1 MLLFLGF
8 LFLCLSSDLLF
19 LILKVLLHVVFLIC
33 YVYHFLL
40 SISFEQKVF
49 KFLFFR
55 FLILNSLFFLNMNP
69 FIFLLQTI
77 YYFFLLLVSII
88 LLILSILL
96 KISLLFFS
104 FKLNLNLLSHL
115 NLTFSHFQEQ
125 LFLE

>member
-96 KISLLFFS
+96 KISLQFFS